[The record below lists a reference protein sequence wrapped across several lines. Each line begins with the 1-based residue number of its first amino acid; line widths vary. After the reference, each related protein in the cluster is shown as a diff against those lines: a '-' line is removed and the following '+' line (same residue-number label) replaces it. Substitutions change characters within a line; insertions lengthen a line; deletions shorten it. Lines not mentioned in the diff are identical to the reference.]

1 MLAPTTYEREMPAGK
16 EQSMRKHLLVGVL
29 IAVLTCLAAMAPSAF
44 ALKKPRVFTLL
55 EVGGSEQRVAGQTG
69 DRPPVAGDQAL
80 ATNDLYR
87 WTGKRGI
94 RVGYDRVLTTF
105 IHGFG
110 PTFSHRALALFQ
122 AQVYLPDG
130 TMFGEGYGELSPN
143 GPTKFKVPVLGGT
156 GVYANARGYVRV
168 QDNGRRTLLQFNLSP

>member
-1 MLAPTTYEREMPAGK
+1 MRPIGK
-16 EQSMRKHLLVGVL
+16 GGSVRKQSLVVGLLVV
-29 IAVLTCLAAMAPSAF
+29 ATCLAVLAPSAS

-55 EVGGSEQRVAGQTG
+55 EVGRSEQRVAGQPG
-69 DRPPVAGDQAL
+69 DQPPVAGDQAL

-87 WTGKRGI
+87 WIGKRGI

-110 PTFSHRALALFQ
+110 PTFSHRALALFH

-130 TMFGEGYGELSPN
+130 TIFGVGYGELSPN
-143 GPTKFKVPVLGGT
+143 GPTKFDVPVLGGT

-168 QDNGRRTLLQFNLSP
+168 QDNGRRTLLDFNLSP